1 MEIIKGKAT
10 WIDITKKSQHD
21 IDWIKNKFK
30 IHPVIVD
37 ELKGPSARA
46 HVEHYDSYLYL
57 VYQFPIFEES
67 KKVSRRSEVDFII
80 TKDTVIT
87 VHYEELLPLA
97 EFKKDLGR
105 KAELKG
111 SALSN
116 TLLLTYNLLL
126 ALISFEE
133 RQLRHI
139 QEKIEKVG
147 AELFKNKEKYVLQE
161 VSYLK
166 PDLSEYRFIIRPQE
180 HLLKSLLDTGLD
192 FWGKSARV
200 YLNDLIGDHLRL
212 KVLIQDYFMALDL
225 FDYKIY
231 LLISIKT
238 IEVTKTFTILAFL
251 TFPMMLFAALFSMN
265 VKDTP
270 LVDLRYSFWIILG
283 IMAAAMVGMFTY
295 FKKKEWL

>member
-21 IDWIKNKFK
+21 IDWIKQKFK

-57 VYQFPIFEES
+57 VYQFPIFEEV

-105 KAELKG
+105 NAELKDR
-111 SALSN
+111 ALSN
-116 TLLLTYNLLL
+116 TLLLAYNLLL

-133 RQLRHI
+133 RQLRHMR
-139 QEKIEKVG
+139 EKIEKIG
-147 AELFKNKEKYVLQE
+147 GQLFKNKEKYVLQE
-161 VSYLK
+161 ISYLK
-166 PDLSEYRFIIRPQE
+166 PDLSEYRIIIRPQE
-180 HLLKSLLDTGLD
+180 HLLKSLLYTGVD

-212 KVLIQDYFMALDL
+212 TDQIEDYREALED
-225 FDYKIY
+225 FEDTNNQ
-231 LLISIKT
+231 LISIKT

-265 VKDTP
+265 AKDTP
-270 LVDLRYSFWIILG
+270 LVNLPYSFWIILG
-283 IMAAAMVGMFTY
+283 IMAVAMSLMFAY

>member
-21 IDWIKNKFK
+21 IDWIKQKFK

-57 VYQFPIFEES
+57 VYQFPIFEEV

-105 KAELKG
+105 NAELKDR
-111 SALSN
+111 ALSN
-116 TLLLTYNLLL
+116 TLLLAYNLLL

-133 RQLRHI
+133 RQLRHMR
-139 QEKIEKVG
+139 EKIEKIG
-147 AELFKNKEKYVLQE
+147 GQLFKNKEKYVLQE
-161 VSYLK
+161 ISYLK
-166 PDLSEYRFIIRPQE
+166 PDLSEYRIIIRPQE
-180 HLLKSLLDTGLD
+180 HLLKSLLYTGVD

-200 YLNDLIGDHLRL
+200 YLNDLIGDYLRL
-212 KVLIQDYFMALDL
+212 TDQIEDYREALED
-225 FDYKIY
+225 FEDTNNQ
-231 LLISIKT
+231 LISIKT

-265 VKDTP
+265 AKDTP
-270 LVDLRYSFWIILG
+270 LVNLPYSFWIILG
-283 IMAAAMVGMFTY
+283 IMAVAMSLMFAY